1 MLVVAVSDAN
11 RLDCPRGEAACID
24 HQRQTVANVVVDER
38 RGSVDLDLVWMSK
51 SPRSRRPAMDE
62 PPDGDR
68 SSDRSKPD
76 SEKISSVKAMVMMAN
91 GLDVTEASER
101 ERSSGAASPA

>member
-1 MLVVAVSDAN
+1 
-11 RLDCPRGEAACID
+11 
-24 HQRQTVANVVVDER
+24 
-38 RGSVDLDLVWMSK
+38 
-51 SPRSRRPAMDE
+51 MDE